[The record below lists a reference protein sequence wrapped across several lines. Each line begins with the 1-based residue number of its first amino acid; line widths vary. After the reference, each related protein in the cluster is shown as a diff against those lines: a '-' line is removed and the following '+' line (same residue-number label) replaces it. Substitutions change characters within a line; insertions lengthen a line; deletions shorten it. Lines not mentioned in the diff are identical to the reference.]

1 MKKILF
7 FGALV
12 AMLLGIAACS
22 SDIEPNVGDD
32 VVRFTI
38 EMPGNIDSRAIA
50 DGNTANKL
58 TVAVYD
64 QDGVELP
71 NIRVN
76 KDIPHQTTVEFK
88 LVKGQTY
95 SFAFWAQAAGAPYTF
110 DTANKTVTVSYE
122 GAKSND
128 ETRDAFYAYRADL
141 VVTGPMNETVYLY
154 RPFCQ
159 LNYGASDYND
169 AIAAGVDVTESAVT
183 VDHAA
188 TAFNLATG
196 ATTGDVEV
204 TFTQEVLPDDP
215 EILVVNETNYQ
226 WMAMN
231 YFLVPN
237 NEATIETSLQL
248 YEDGA
253 TDPVREITVPNVPV
267 QKNHRTNIVG
277 NLFTEDVGF
286 NVIIDERFD
295 QPDYNFYYPATAI
308 CGKFSIS
315 ASMQIEFAAGN
326 VQYHTGTHAWRF
338 AENQYD
344 VVGVDDNIR
353 LGDPTLSAWV
363 DLFAWSCESVPY
375 GVSPSNKDAD
385 YTGAFMD
392 WGDLFAGNWR
402 TLTKD
407 EMQYIL
413 TGRANAA
420 NLRAEGTVAGQ
431 HGLILLP
438 DEWTLPSGL
447 TFVPGYVGYA
457 GWNGVEDENADIPEY
472 TENIY
477 TAEQW
482 RFMEGAGAV
491 FLPHAGSRVG
501 GYGNMW
507 NGAAQATFTNPETGF
522 YSWVDNVNDYGYYW
536 TSTAHPTSSILA
548 YYLITP
554 GWEGHDTYDNYL
566 PPVIWARELRR
577 GNSVRL
583 VRVLGPYGG
592 GEGMIDEGEENE

>member
-1 MKKILF
+1 MKKFLYF
-7 FGALV
+7 SALV
-12 AMLLGIAACS
+12 AMLLGTAACS
-22 SDIEPNVGDD
+22 SDMEPTMGDD
-32 VVRFTI
+32 MVRFTI
-38 EMPGNIDSRAIA
+38 ELPGNIDSRAIA
-50 DGNTANKL
+50 DGLTANKL

-64 QDGVELP
+64 QDGNELP

-95 SFAFWAQAAGAPYTF
+95 SFAFWAQAEGAPYTF
-110 DTANKTVTVSYE
+110 DTATKTVNVSYE
-122 GAKSND
+122 NAKSND

-141 VVTGPMNETVYLY
+141 VVTGPMQETIYLY

-169 AIAAGVDVTESAVT
+169 AIAAGVNATMSSVT

-188 TAFNLATG
+188 TAFNLQTG

-204 TFTQEVLPDDP
+204 TFTKELLPDDP
-215 EILVVNETNYQ
+215 TTLTVNEIAYR

-237 NEATIETSLQL
+237 NQATIETSLQL
-248 YEDGA
+248 YKENA
-253 TDPVREITVPNVPV
+253 TDAVRDITVPNVPV
-267 QKNHRTNIVG
+267 EKNHRTNIVG
-277 NLFTEDVGF
+277 NLFTEDVNF
-286 NVIIDERFD
+286 LVIIDERFD

-308 CGKFSIS
+308 CGTFSVS
-315 ASMQIEFAAGN
+315 ATKQVEFAAGN

-344 VVGVDDNIR
+344 VIGEEDNIR
-353 LGDPTLSAWV
+353 LGDPNLSAWV

-385 YTGAFMD
+385 YYGDFMD
-392 WGDLFAGNWR
+392 WGDLFAGNWC

-413 TGRANAA
+413 TGRTNAA
-420 NLRAEGTVAGQ
+420 NLRGEGTVAGQ
-431 HGLILLP
+431 NGLILLP
-438 DEWTLPSGL
+438 DDWTLPTGL
-447 TFVPGYVGYA
+447 DFVPGYVGLA
-457 GWNGVEDENADIPEY
+457 GWNGVEDENADVDEY

-491 FLPHAGSRVG
+491 FLPHAGTRVG

-507 NGAAQATFTNPETGF
+507 NGANQATSTNPATGF
-522 YSWVDNVNDYGYYW
+522 YSYVDNVQYYGYYW
-536 TSTAHPTSSILA
+536 TSTVHPTNSNLA

-554 GWEGHDTYDNYL
+554 SMDGALENYL
-566 PPVIWARELRR
+566 APAVWSRELRR

-583 VRVLGPYGG
+583 VRAIVTGPTGSG
-592 GEGMIDEGEENE
+592 QSMIDDGDENE

>member
-1 MKKILF
+1 MKKFLF
-7 FGALV
+7 LGALV
-12 AMLLGIAACS
+12 AVLLGTASCS
-22 SDIEPNVGDD
+22 SDLEPTTGDD
-32 VVRFTI
+32 MISFTI
-38 EMPGNIDSRAIA
+38 QMPGVIDSRAIA
-50 DGNTANKL
+50 DGLTANKL

-64 QDGVELP
+64 DQGNELP

-76 KDIPHQTTVEFK
+76 KDIPHETTVTFK

-95 SFAFWAQAAGAPYTF
+95 SFAFWAQAQGAPYTF
-110 DTANKTVTVSYE
+110 TPADKTVSVSYT
-122 GAKSND
+122 GAKCND

-141 VVTGPMNETVYLY
+141 VVTGPIQETIYLT

-169 AIAAGVDVTESAVT
+169 AIAAGIEVTKSAVT
-183 VDHAA
+183 VNHAA
-188 TAFNLATG
+188 TAFNLQTG
-196 ATTGDVEV
+196 ATTGDVTVDFAME
-204 TFTQEVLPDDP
+204 ELPDDP
-215 EILVVNETNYQ
+215 TTLTVEETAYQ

-237 NEATIETSLQL
+237 NEATIETSLAL
-248 YEDGA
+248 YEDNA

-277 NLFTEDVGF
+277 KLFTEDVDF

-295 QPDYNFYYPATAI
+295 LPDYNFYFDTPAI
-308 CGKFSIS
+308 YGRFSVS
-315 ASMQIEFAAGN
+315 ANKQVEFAAGN

-338 AENQYD
+338 AANQYD
-344 VVGVDDNIR
+344 VIGEDDNIR

-375 GVSPSNKDAD
+375 GVSPSNKNAD
-385 YTGAFMD
+385 YYGDFID
-392 WGDLFAGNWR
+392 WGTLFAGNWY

-407 EMQYIL
+407 EFEYLIN
-413 TGRANAA
+413 GRANAA

-431 HGLILLP
+431 NGLILLP
-438 DEWTLPSGL
+438 DNWTLPTGL
-447 TFVPGYVGYA
+447 DFLPGYVGSA
-457 GWNGVEDENADIPEY
+457 GWNGVEDENADIDEY

-491 FLPHAGSRVG
+491 FLPHAGSRTG
-501 GYGNMW
+501 GYGNMIGRDGV
-507 NGAAQATFTNPETGF
+507 NQTTSVNEDTGF
-522 YSWVDNVNDYGYYW
+522 YSWVDNVQWYGYYW
-536 TSTAHPTSSILA
+536 TSTVHPTNSILA

-554 GWEGHDTYDNYL
+554 AEEDHGTYENFL
-566 PPVIWARELRR
+566 PPAIWSRELRR

-583 VRVLGPYGG
+583 VRTIS
-592 GEGMIDEGEENE
+592 E